1 MPLTKVDRLTTT
13 TGNTFANLA
22 EWIAEHGNCGTASPT
37 VESATLV
44 IEEGGA
50 TALRTLNFTDGTDI
64 TAFKEEVATQGLVGE
79 SKKYTHVNISKSDLG

>member
-22 EWIAEHGNCGTASPT
+22 EWKAEHGNCGTASPT

-44 IEEGGA
+44 VEEGGA
-50 TALRTLNFTDGTDI
+50 TALRTLTFTDAADI
-64 TAFKEEVATQGLVGE
+64 TSFKEEVAARDGTRNW
-79 SKKYTHVNISKSDLG
+79 TTVNISKDAIE

>member
-13 TGNTFANLA
+13 TGNTFADVS

-44 IEEGGA
+44 VEEGGA
-50 TALRTLNFTDGTDI
+50 TALRTLNYTDAGDI
-64 TAFKEEVATQGLVGE
+64 TAFKSEVAAAGITR
-79 SKKYTHVNISKSDLG
+79 KYTTANISKSDLG